1 MSGTVDLLVRIWSV
15 EESEEWVERRKGIW
29 REEETGRRERKG
41 ERERKEGVKGREG
54 EGGREKGRVRERERE
69 RGRERKL
76 TTILVMYSSNS
87 PQDMDLEPSSAG
99 THSHITVTYLSRT
112 SQESPSSEGDDDL
125 MDSPQRRAG
134 YRYR

>member
-1 MSGTVDLLVRIWSV
+1 MWSV
-15 EESEEWVERRKGIW
+15 EGSKEWVDGRKGIW
-29 REEETGRRERKG
+29 R
-41 ERERKEGVKGREG
+41 
-54 EGGREKGRVRERERE
+54 
-69 RGRERKL
+69 RGREEVEK
-76 TTILVMYSSNS
+76 THCYPCHTFIMYSSNS

-134 YRYR
+134 YNYR